1 MIPAT
6 AINRPRWVRAY
17 RVCFALLTIGMI
29 AYQLHENQDKGVL
42 NVANFFSYF
51 TIQSN
56 ILAAVVLLVG
66 GSSLRFVQWPTI
78 GWEMIRGAALMYMA
92 TTGVVYGLLL
102 ADVDVQ
108 TNGLVNDVLHRIIP
122 IVMVADF
129 LLQPFRHRITYQQAL
144 VWTIYPLVYLAYS
157 LIRGPIV
164 DWYPYPF
171 LNPDKSGGYPGVA
184 AYSVGILVF
193 FLVATWVILTV
204 SEWRRAKRAP
214 SPALPA

>member
-1 MIPAT
+1 MQPALE
-6 AINRPRWVRAY
+6 ISRPVWIRVY
-17 RVCFALLTIGMI
+17 RIFFALLTVAMI
-29 AYQLHENQDKGVL
+29 AYQIRESQGSGTL
-42 NVANFFSYF
+42 NVANFFSFF

-56 ILAAVVLLVG
+56 ILAAVVLLIG
-66 GSSLRFVQWPTI
+66 GSSLRFVQRPTT
-78 GWEMIRGAALMYMA
+78 GWEMIRGAALIYMA

-129 LLQPFRHRITYQQAL
+129 LLQPFRHRITYRQAL

-184 AYSVGILVF
+184 AYSVGILIF
-193 FLVATWVILTV
+193 FLVATWVILAV
-204 SEWRRAKRAP
+204 AEWRRAKRAS